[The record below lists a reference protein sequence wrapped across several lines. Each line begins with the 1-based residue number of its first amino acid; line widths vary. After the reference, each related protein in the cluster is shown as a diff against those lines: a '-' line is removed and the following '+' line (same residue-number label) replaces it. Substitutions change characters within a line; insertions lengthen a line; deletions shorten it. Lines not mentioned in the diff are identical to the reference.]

1 MTIQSYLDNPFS
13 RTFYSYFPHLR
24 SIFNETQQ
32 LNSLFT
38 KIESVAFASFPS
50 PRKTTGNEALEAERV
65 RIIKNIQESPYAD
78 SPISAWLKSAAEKI
92 QSAKKQFLFSHE
104 KKQLDL
110 LEQQHLAL
118 SYRSGAI
125 AKGYDAAKGEE
136 LASRVEPIIRA
147 YVSHPKI
154 FPGRRE
160 EAGEGTVLVPLTKE
174 EKESLVHA
182 CTRYPELFHKL
193 MERHTQN
200 PKPKD
205 EWTASFVKWC
215 LRSGCSIGV
224 FVKAPIEREALS
236 KLHLDKRSG
245 AVDGKKGISFS
256 DVGVFGCFRRTLC
269 LKMDGKMQ
277 PIQGDFKNRI
287 VTLRNLINPL
297 APGLTLRIKEILA
310 NFEIKTN
317 AYGLFDYLE
326 GGVRNWNSI
335 HLGSYNEGTKTFD
348 KVSADSVL
356 RELKTKVP
364 LARLSA
370 AEMQQRYSMSQES
383 KMAEGQWAL
392 ALRADRLNTN
402 LNILQAHAYTEIIYK
417 ENGRY
422 YVFPMG
428 VQPVVFP
435 EGAIGKLLFLT
446 GTIKGG
452 LHYPDESYFR
462 KHRQQLGM
470 LFPLSKEEEVRLHYA
485 ISSIAKNAQEE
496 SLLFQVAGT
505 NCSYHVQRLFD
516 HVIGAPFYE
525 KIQEIADKAFSQ
537 GNFLTETIDRINY
550 KKAFEG
556 LNHELLDKILHKLI
570 DHLWETKNTSDLKAL
585 AQLCQQLL
593 SRTYQKEIPI
603 DFSKISTDNP
613 ECKEPLKAL
622 IFQTIESVR
631 FYRLD
636 LFKIESDQAL
646 LSNLHKLINLAPWRW
661 MKRVLVNAILFIF
674 GSWRWMA
681 VRKSTPGSTTGAG
694 KLEVS
699 AMAGNPLLQEGYLN
713 HPAALWE
720 WTKHK
725 DSRLAKL
732 ETILRPLQTS

>member
-24 SIFNETQQ
+24 SIFNETVE
-32 LNSLFT
+32 LNCLFT
-38 KIESVAFASFPS
+38 KIEGVAFASFPS
-50 PRKTTGNEALEAERV
+50 PRKTTDNRALEAERV

-78 SPISAWLKSAAEKI
+78 RTISAWLKSAAEKI

-104 KKQLDL
+104 KKELEL

-125 AKGYDAAKGEE
+125 GKGYDAAKGEE
-136 LASRVEPIIRA
+136 LANKVEPIIRA
-147 YVSHPKI
+147 YISHNKI
-154 FPGRRE
+154 FPGRHQPA
-160 EAGEGTVLVPLTKE
+160 AGSELATLTKVE
-174 EKESLVHA
+174 RERLVHA
-182 CTRYPELFHKL
+182 CTRYPELFDKIIA
-193 MERHTQN
+193 RHTQN
-200 PKPKD
+200 PKPSD
-205 EWTASFVKWC
+205 EWTANFVKWC
-215 LRSGCSIGV
+215 IRSGCSIGV

-245 AVDGKKGISFS
+245 TVDGKKGIAFS

-269 LKMDGKMQ
+269 LKMDDRMQ

-310 NFEIKTN
+310 NFGIKTN
-317 AYGLFDYLE
+317 GYGLVDYLG

-335 HLGSYNEGTKTFD
+335 HLGSYNEATKTFD
-348 KVSADSVL
+348 KVSPDSVL

-364 LARLSA
+364 LAQLSA
-370 AEMQQRYSMSQES
+370 AEMQERYSLSEEPRMQ
-383 KMAEGQWAL
+383 EGQWAL
-392 ALRADRLNTN
+392 ALRASRLNTN
-402 LNILQAHAYTEIIYK
+402 LNILQAHAYTEIICK
-417 ENGRY
+417 ENDRY
-422 YVFPMG
+422 FVFPMG

-435 EGAIGKLLFLT
+435 ESSIAKLLFLT

-452 LHYPDESYFR
+452 LHYPDESYFL
-462 KHRQQLGM
+462 KQRQQLGM
-470 LFPLSKEEEVRLHYA
+470 LFPLSKEEEVRLNFA
-485 ISSIAKNAQEE
+485 IASIAKNAQEE

-537 GNFLTETIDRINY
+537 GNFLSETIDRMNY

-556 LNHELLDKILHKLI
+556 LNHELLDKILDKLI
-570 DHLWETKNTSDLKAL
+570 DHLWETKNSSDLKAL

-646 LSNLHKLINLAPWRW
+646 LSTLNKVINLAPWRW
-661 MKRVLVNAILFIF
+661 MKRLLVNTILFIF

-720 WTKHK
+720 WTKQK

-732 ETILRPLQTS
+732 ETILRPLQPS